1 MQKYTL
7 TNMLSGLRFF
17 IISGALLLAGCTGS
31 SGFSWSDLSPIS
43 WFGSPLKIS
52 DQGVGEI
59 NGLTA
64 MNKEAI
70 EKGLDGKYHLR
81 SGMEA
86 KNGQLV
92 TVFQAMDGDQL
103 KIALFGQADGK
114 ISRIEVL
121 DEDIETVWGTK
132 VGMPF
137 SALYSKAFDVC
148 RNTVSE
154 SEKSAIVCVSPQSKH
169 VSYLFTGHWNGPE
182 GLIPSDDVLK
192 KWKVERIVWKR

>member
-1 MQKYTL
+1 MQEYST
-7 TNMLSGLRFF
+7 LSGLRFAT
-17 IISGALLLAGCTGS
+17 IGCVLLLAGCAGS
-31 SGFSWSDLSPIS
+31 SGFSWSNLSPFS
-43 WFGSPLKIS
+43 WFGSSLKIS
-52 DQGVGEI
+52 AQGVGEI

-64 MNKEAI
+64 MNKDAI

-81 SGMEA
+81 SGMET

-92 TVFQAMDGDQL
+92 TVFQAMDSDQL
-103 KIALFGQADGK
+103 KVALFGQEDGK
-114 ISRIEVL
+114 VSRIEVL

-137 SALYSKAFDVC
+137 SALYSRAFGAC
-148 RNTVSE
+148 QNTVSE

-169 VSYLFTGHWNGPE
+169 VSYLFTGNWNGPE

-192 KWKVERIVWKR
+192 NWKIERIIWKR

>member
-7 TNMLSGLRFF
+7 TNMLTGLRF
-17 IISGALLLAGCTGS
+17 ITISGALLLAGCTGS
-31 SGFSWSDLSPIS
+31 SGFSWSNLSPFS

-81 SGMEA
+81 SGMET

-92 TVFQAMDGDQL
+92 TLFQAMDGDQL

-114 ISRIEVL
+114 IGRIEVL
-121 DEDIETVWGTK
+121 DENIETVWGTK

-137 SALYSKAFDVC
+137 SALYSRAFDAC
-148 RNTVSE
+148 QNTVGE
-154 SEKSAIVCVSPQSKH
+154 SDKSAIVCASPQSRH
-169 VSYLFTGHWNGPE
+169 VSYLFTGHWSGPE

-192 KWKVERIVWKR
+192 NWKVERIIWKR

>member
-1 MQKYTL
+1 MQKYIL
-7 TNMLSGLRFF
+7 TNMLSGLRF
-17 IISGALLLAGCTGS
+17 ITISGALLLAGCTGS
-31 SGFSWSDLSPIS
+31 SGFSWSNLSPFS

-59 NGLTA
+59 NSLTA

-70 EKGLDGKYHLR
+70 EKGLDRKYHLR
-81 SGMEA
+81 SGMET

-92 TVFQAMDGDQL
+92 TLFQAMDGDQL

-114 ISRIEVL
+114 ISHIEVL
-121 DEDIETVWGTK
+121 DENIETVWGTK

-137 SALYSKAFDVC
+137 SALYSRAFNAC
-148 RNTVSE
+148 QNTVGE
-154 SEKSAIVCVSPQSKH
+154 SEKSAIVCASPQSRH
-169 VSYLFTGHWNGPE
+169 VSYLFTGHWSGPE

-192 KWKVERIVWKR
+192 NWKVERIIWKR